1 MAVEVLTYTYTTKD
15 EIERIAY
22 GNQNSILRVDD
33 LSVSEQT
40 TLWTEIT
47 EEATLYIEQFA
58 MMYYFPEDLAN
69 SRWVRSRAA
78 WVGAYFLSQRRGD
91 PAMFVNRFD
100 EITDELQRVA
110 YGDIIIPNLATRE
123 DMTPSVS
130 NLIVHD
136 WFGVSKLRVHSMI
149 STGGASGRQ
158 DTSPEYPWGWL

>member
-1 MAVEVLTYTYTTKD
+1 
-15 EIERIAY
+15 
-22 GNQNSILRVDD
+22 
-33 LSVSEQT
+33 
-40 TLWTEIT
+40 
-47 EEATLYIEQFA
+47 
-58 MMYYFPEDLAN
+58 
-69 SRWVRSRAA
+69 
-78 WVGAYFLSQRRGD
+78 
-91 PAMFVNRFD
+91 MFVNRFD